1 MKKSASKK
9 DKKEG
14 GDTGVNSK
22 MYNFNIYDIYLVHT
36 IAKENALA

>member
-1 MKKSASKK
+1 MKKSPS
-9 DKKEG
+9 KKEG
-14 GDTGVNSK
+14 KEGDTGVNSK